1 MRRAIAWAVSA
12 VGRRLQPPPDAG
24 PPAWPYLYVD
34 PTTYGPFEVVHYQ
47 GDPPNE
53 IRVGRYCS
61 IASGVRF
68 FIGGNHR
75 SDWASTYPFRFM
87 LGLHG
92 AGEDGHPAS
101 KGPILIG
108 NDVWIGENAVILS
121 GVTIGD
127 GAVVATEA
135 VITRDVRPYAV
146 VVGNPA
152 REVRRRF
159 SDDQVDELL
168 ALRWWDWP
176 AAEIREI
183 VPLLNGSPIGEL
195 IDYGKA
201 RGVGEP
207 HLER

>member
-1 MRRAIAWAVSA
+1 MRRAIDWVVRAAR
-12 VGRRLQPPPDAG
+12 GRIRRDSE
-24 PPAWPYLYVD
+24 PAPASWPYVYVD
-34 PTTYGPFEVVHYQ
+34 PTSYGPFHVAHYL

-61 IASGVRF
+61 IAGGVKF

-75 SDWASTYPFRFM
+75 PDWASTFPFRFV
-87 LGLHG
+87 LGLPQ

-101 KGPILIG
+101 KGPILVG

-127 GAVVATEA
+127 GAVVATES
-135 VITRDVRPYAV
+135 VVTRDVRPYAIV
-146 VVGNPA
+146 AGNPA

-159 SDDQVDELL
+159 PDDQVDELL

-183 VPLLNGSPIGEL
+183 VPLLNGSPITAL
-195 IDYGKA
+195 IDYAKA
-201 RGVGEP
+201 RPGHDP
-207 HLER
+207 Q